1 MLAPL
6 RLVGIR
12 CLSSF
17 ALAANIAG
25 AHRPKLRDGS
35 FCFCRKDSLGSCLAF
50 ARHLLGLMHADGLPK
65 FCFRFANASLP
76 RAAFEMGAA
85 RRATALKAK
94 LLN

>member
-35 FCFCRKDSLGSCLAF
+35 FCFCRKD
-50 ARHLLGLMHADGLPK
+50 LLGICSDSCMPTDLPK
-65 FCFRFANASLP
+65 FCFRFANAALP

-85 RRATALKAK
+85 RRTTALKAK